1 MNNSSRMP
9 KVVIVGHVDHGKSSL
24 IGRMMYDLQEVPDG
38 KYEELKKVSEKRG
51 MEFEFAFL
59 LDALQAE
66 RDQGITIDTT
76 QIFFKTKKRKY
87 VFIDAPGHKEFI
99 KNMIT
104 GAASAD
110 IAVLIV
116 DVSEGIKEQTKKHSY
131 ILKLLGID
139 RVIVLFN
146 KMDKIAFSQKI
157 FSSIQK
163 DLKNFLDKIN
173 IKITSEIP
181 ISAKNGDNIFHK
193 SLNMNWYMSDTFC
206 DALDK
211 FNYHDFSNEDF
222 LRIPVQDIY
231 KVSDKR
237 VIVGRVESGKVRIGD
252 EILVM
257 PSNEKVKIKSFEE
270 WPLAKSVYS
279 EGDCVGITLTDQI
292 FVDKGNIISHSFNLP
307 KLMKTFEANLFWL
320 TEKRLDFQKKYYLKI
335 NTGEYTV
342 NISQIN
348 KIIDIQ
354 NLESKTGNELPKKND
369 VCEIVIHSSQLIPM
383 DDFKVNPKTAR
394 FCLLDDD
401 EIIAG
406 GIVNLDNYPDQ
417 RELRSDPNV
426 KSENFN
432 VTTVDRTSKSKHRS
446 GIIWMTGLSGSGK
459 SSIAKEVEKKLF
471 LKDFNVFTLDGD
483 NLRMGLNK
491 GLSFSAEDRT
501 ENIRRTAEVAKLF
514 TDAGFIVIVSLIS
527 PYRSERKKA
536 RDIKPEYF
544 REIYVDASIDA
555 CIKRDVKGLYAKA
568 IRKEIKN
575 FTGISSPYEKPL
587 NPDLVLS
594 TEKES
599 LEQSVLKLENYII
612 EEFSTKN
619 S

>member
-1 MNNSSRMP
+1 MKNSSKTP

-24 IGRMMYDLQEVPDG
+24 IGRMMYDLQQVPDG

-76 QIFFKTKKRKY
+76 QIFFKTKKRRY

-110 IAVLIV
+110 IAILIV
-116 DVSEGIKEQTKKHSY
+116 DVSEGVKEQTKKHSY

-139 RVIVLFN
+139 KVIVLFN
-146 KMDKIAFSQKI
+146 KMDKIDYSQNKFSLVQR
-157 FSSIQK
+157 QLK
-163 DLKNFLDKIN
+163 DFLDKIN
-173 IKITSEIP
+173 IKITNEVP
-181 ISAKNGDNIFHK
+181 VSAKNGDNIFHK
-193 SLNMNWYMSDTFC
+193 SANMGWYNSDAFC
-206 DALDK
+206 DVLDK
-211 FNYHDFSNEDF
+211 FDYEYFKNKNF

-231 KVSDKR
+231 KISDKR
-237 VIVGRVESGKVRIGD
+237 IIVGRVESGKVKVGD

-257 PSNEKVKIKSFEE
+257 PSNEKVRIKSFEE
-270 WPLAKSVYS
+270 WPRSKSEYS
-279 EGDCVGITLTDQI
+279 EGDCVGITLTEQI

-320 TEKRLDFQKKYYLKI
+320 TEKKLDFQKKYYLKI
-335 NTGEYTV
+335 NTGQYTV

-348 KIIDIQ
+348 KIIDTQ
-354 NLESKTGNELPKKND
+354 NLKSITGNKLPKKND

-383 DDFKVNPKTAR
+383 DDFKINPKTAR
-394 FCLLDDD
+394 FCLLDED

-426 KSENFN
+426 RSENFN
-432 VTTVDRTSKSKHRS
+432 VTTVDRTSKFKHRS
-446 GIIWMTGLSGSGK
+446 GIVWMTGLSGSGK

-483 NLRMGLNK
+483 NLRLGLNK
-491 GLSFSAEDRT
+491 GLSFSVEDRT

-514 TDAGFIVIVSLIS
+514 TDAGFIVLVSLIS

-536 RDIKPEYF
+536 KDITPEYF
-544 REIYVDASIDA
+544 KEIYVDASIDA

-568 IRKEIKN
+568 LRKEIEN

-587 NPDLVLS
+587 TPDLVLK

-599 LEQSVLKLENYII
+599 LEKSVSKLENYII
-612 EEFSTKN
+612 EEFGTKN